1 VTTVDISPSIYADR
15 SALMEAAATRIVELA
30 GDAIARAGRFTFV
43 LAGGS
48 TPRAL
53 YTLLASER
61 FAKRVDWAR
70 VHFFW
75 GDERCVPP
83 DDTESNYGMA
93 RETLL
98 DAVKPPP
105 TNVHR
110 MLGEEDPLKAAADYE
125 ALLHRFFE
133 VPSGGAAPR
142 FDLVLLGM
150 GANGHTASLFPG
162 TPPLHEQK
170 RWVMASH
177 VDAVAAWRLT
187 LTPVVINAAA
197 NIVFLV
203 AGAEKA
209 ARLHEVLH
217 GKSDPDRLPAQL
229 IHPAHGDLRWMVD
242 AAATAPG

>member
-1 VTTVDISPSIYADR
+1 MD
-15 SALMEAAATRIVELA
+15 AAATRIVEVGGA
-30 GDAIARAGRFTFV
+30 AIARAGRFTLV

-53 YTLLASER
+53 YALLASER
-61 FAKRVDWAR
+61 FAKRVDWSR

-83 DDTESNYGMA
+83 DHAESNYRMA

-98 DAVKPPP
+98 DAVAPPP
-105 TNVHR
+105 ANVYR
-110 MLGEEDPLKAAADYE
+110 MRGEEEPKKAAADYE
-125 ALLHRFFE
+125 SLLHRFFD
-133 VPSGGAAPR
+133 VPSDGAAPR

-162 TPPLHEQK
+162 TPPLHEKK
-170 RWVMASH
+170 RWVMANH
-177 VDAVAAWRLT
+177 VGNIGAWRLT

-197 NIVFLV
+197 NIIFLV

-209 ARLHEVLH
+209 ARLQEVLH
-217 GKSDPDRLPAQL
+217 GNLDPDRLPAQL
-229 IHPAHGDLRWMVD
+229 VHPAHGDLRWMVD
-242 AAATAPG
+242 AAAAK